1 MLLGKRSVITTKF
14 PYPVTWFDVFLYFL
28 FSHYLI
34 IAWDGNY
41 MDLMDIHMVVVVV
54 AAVMVIPKISMS
66 ALPSSTLLET
76 FYRVSGSS
84 VLPLSF
90 ILYQHGNWPIQFA
103 HLSSQ

>member
-1 MLLGKRSVITTKF
+1 MLLGKRSVIITKF

-28 FSHYLI
+28 FSLLI

-41 MDLMDIHMVVVVV
+41 MDLMDIHMVVVVVV

-66 ALPSSTLLET
+66 ALPSSTLWET
-76 FYRVSGSS
+76 FYRVLGSS

-90 ILYQHGNWPIQFA
+90 ILYQHGDWPIQFA